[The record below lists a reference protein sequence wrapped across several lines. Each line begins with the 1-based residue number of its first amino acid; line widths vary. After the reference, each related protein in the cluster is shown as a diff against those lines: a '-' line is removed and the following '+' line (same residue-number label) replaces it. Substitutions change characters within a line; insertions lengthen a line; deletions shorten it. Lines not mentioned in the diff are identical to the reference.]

1 MGFETCD
8 MKVSYNMNNF
18 YKLLICIKKQ
28 TKNNG
33 LSEYG
38 YGNTGMR
45 LDIRRLELENDDKP
59 IHLR

>member
-1 MGFETCD
+1 MH
-8 MKVSYNMNNF
+8 
-18 YKLLICIKKQ
+18 KKQ
-28 TKNNG
+28 TKNNE